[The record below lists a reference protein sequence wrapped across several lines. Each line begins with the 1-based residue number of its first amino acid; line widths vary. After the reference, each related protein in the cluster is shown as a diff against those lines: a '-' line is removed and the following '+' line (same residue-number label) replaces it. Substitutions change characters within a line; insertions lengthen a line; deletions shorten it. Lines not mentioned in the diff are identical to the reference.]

1 MFVARKKIEVALNR
15 LFPNA
20 WMPLYTMMAHTTI
33 PYAEALERFRRRNHL
48 ARLFGID
55 LLFLLVAGLMVL
67 GRWIKFDHRSEWQSP
82 NWGLPFRR
90 PLDALLG
97 RLDRQD

>member
-33 PYAEALERFRRRNHL
+33 PYAEALERFRRRNRL
-48 ARLFGID
+48 ARWFGLD
-55 LLFLLVAGLMVL
+55 LILLLVAGSMVL
-67 GRWIKFDHRSEWQSP
+67 GQWMRFDSP
-82 NWGLPFRR
+82 GDGQGWLPPLRR
-90 PLDALLG
+90 PLESLLA
-97 RLDRQD
+97 RLTRPD